1 MPQSQPCPE
10 PPSRPRPR
18 RAVLSSSPQPRA
30 VGRCELAALWEA
42 ALEALAP
49 SLRGALLIADDDAM
63 RALCWGV
70 RGGLAARLDAL
81 GCKLLPLGTPL
92 SLGGPHALAPPLSAA
107 LAEAVPRSAV
117 VIVSRFLPE
126 AHESLLR
133 SLCQSGVRNA
143 DRTLLPATRVACTPP
158 THTPPAMA
166 RAHHCWRLQVH
177 IRRLSLLSAYSA
189 EDHLACNASLA
200 GSDLDTFAHYVQQL
214 RRRAVM

>member
-1 MPQSQPCPE
+1 MPQSQPYPE

-42 ALEALAP
+42 ALVALAP
-49 SLRGALLIADDDAM
+49 SLRGALLIADDDAI

-92 SLGGPHALAPPLSAA
+92 SLGGPHALAPPPSAA

-117 VIVSRFLPE
+117 VLVSRFLPE

-133 SLCQSGVRNA
+133 SLCQSGVRNPEPCY
-143 DRTLLPATRVACTPP
+143 LPRVSLAAPPHPTPTPP
-158 THTPPAMA
+158 PHRPWHEPTIAGASRCT
-166 RAHHCWRLQVH
+166 
-177 IRRLSLLSAYSA
+177 SAA
-189 EDHLACNASLA
+189 
-200 GSDLDTFAHYVQQL
+200 
-214 RRRAVM
+214 